1 VFQSNPRDSFKHF
14 LPLISCEC
22 LFLSYSKIVN
32 HCLTVNTAR
41 NENSSSGS
49 DQYCTIHVPQFEI
62 TTSYSINVE
71 ILNLLF
77 FFFFAVEIFKPE
89 VYKQILR
96 KNVNS
101 LYFLS
106 IILGV

>member
-1 VFQSNPRDSFKHF
+1 MFVSWQN
-14 LPLISCEC
+14 
-22 LFLSYSKIVN
+22 YSKIVN

-41 NENSSSGS
+41 NENNSSGS
-49 DQYCTIHVPQFEI
+49 GQYCTIHVPQFEI

-71 ILNLLF
+71 ILNVLF
-77 FFFFAVEIFKPE
+77 SFFAVEIFKPE